1 MTATHAASLAAAR
14 ETREDAYREA
24 NTAAVEEL
32 QARLARA
39 AAGGGEAALAKQR
52 ARGKLPVRDR
62 IERVLD
68 PASAFLELSP
78 LAADGLYD
86 GASPGAGIV
95 TGIGRIGGREVV
107 VVANDATVKGGTYF
121 PMTVKKHLRAQEIAL
136 ANHLPCLYLVDSGGA
151 FLPLQSEVFADK
163 EHFGR
168 IFRNQALLSARG
180 LRQVAVVLGSCTAG
194 GAYVPA
200 MCDEAV
206 IVRGAG
212 TIFLA
217 GPPLVKAATGEE
229 VTAEELGGADV
240 HGRIS
245 GVVDYVVDD
254 EPAALALARDLMS
267 APRLVAPAPPWQR
280 APIREPEEDPEDLL
294 GLVPPDPRRPYDVR
308 QVLRRVLDGSALRE
322 FKAEYGPTLVC
333 GFGHLYGIPV
343 GVLANNGVLFPESA
357 RKGAHFVM
365 LCAQQR
371 IPLLFFQ
378 NITGFIVGRQPEH
391 EGVARDGAKM
401 VAAVAVAQVPKIT
414 VMIGASYGAGNYAM
428 AGRAYDPRF
437 VFSWPSHR
445 IAVMGGEQAAGV
457 LTDIRRQSAGARGAA
472 LDEADLMAVRR
483 EVEARYAEE
492 ASPYFA
498 TARLWDDGII
508 DPRQT
513 RPVVGLAL
521 ATTLN
526 APIPATEYGVLRI

>member
-1 MTATHAASLAAAR
+1 MAAA
-14 ETREDAYREA
+14 AM
-24 NTAAVEEL
+24 
-32 QARLARA
+32 
-39 AAGGGEAALAKQR
+39 GGGEAAQAR
-52 ARGKLPVRDR
+52 ARERGKLPVRER

-68 PASAFLELSP
+68 PATPFLELSP
-78 LAADGLYD
+78 LAADGMYD
-86 GASPGAGIV
+86 DASPGAGIV

-107 VVANDATVKGGTYF
+107 IVANDPTVKGGTYF
-121 PMTVKKHLRAQEIAL
+121 PLTVKKHLRAQEIAA
-136 ANHLPCLYLVDSGGA
+136 ANALPCLYLVDSGGA
-151 FLPLQSEVFADK
+151 FLPLQSDVFADAD
-163 EHFGR
+163 HFGR
-168 IFRNQALLSARG
+168 IFRNQAMLSAAG
-180 LRQVAVVLGSCTAG
+180 LRQVAIVLGSCTAG

-206 IVRGAG
+206 IVRGSG

-240 HGRIS
+240 HGRES
-245 GVVDYVVDD
+245 GVVDYIAED
-254 EPAALALARDLMS
+254 ETAALALARDLLR
-267 APRLVAPAPPWQR
+267 APRPTPPTTPWQR
-280 APIREPEEDPEDLL
+280 EPIREPNEDPAELL
-294 GLVPPDPRRPYDVR
+294 ELIPPDPRHAYDVR
-308 QVLRRVLDGSALRE
+308 GVLRRVLDASELRE
-322 FKAEYGPTLVC
+322 FKADYGTTLVC

-343 GVLANNGVLFPESA
+343 GILANNGILFPDSA

-378 NITGFIVGRQPEH
+378 NITGFIVGRQYER

-428 AGRAYDPRF
+428 CGRAYDPRF

-445 IAVMGGEQAAGV
+445 IGVMGGEQAAGV
-457 LTDIRRQSAGARGAA
+457 LTDIRRQSLEARGAPLDPAA
-472 LDEADLMAVRR
+472 LAVLRA
-483 EVEARYAEE
+483 EVESQYAEE
-492 ASPYFA
+492 ASPYYA

-513 RPVVGLAL
+513 RQVVGLAL
-521 ATTLN
+521 GVTLN
-526 APIPATEYGVLRI
+526 APIKATDYGVLRI

>member
-1 MTATHAASLAAAR
+1 MITTEAKTPDTH
-14 ETREDAYREA
+14 EI
-24 NTAAVEEL
+24 NTAAVAEL
-32 QARLARA
+32 ERRLARA
-39 AAGGGEAALAKQR
+39 AAGGGEAAQARQQ
-52 ARGKLPVRDR
+52 ARGKLPVRER
-62 IERVLD
+62 IDRVLD
-68 PASAFLELSP
+68 PASPFLELSP
-78 LAADGLYD
+78 LAAEGMYD
-86 GASPGAGIV
+86 DASPGAGIV

-107 VVANDATVKGGTYF
+107 VVANDPTVKGGTYF
-121 PMTVKKHLRAQEIAL
+121 PMTVKKHVRAQEIAF
-136 ANHLPCLYLVDSGGA
+136 ANDLPCLYLVDSGGA
-151 FLPLQSEVFADK
+151 FLPLQSEIFADK

-180 LRQVAVVLGSCTAG
+180 LRQVAAVLGSCTAG

-206 IVRGAG
+206 IVRGTG

-229 VTAEELGGADV
+229 VSAEDLGGADV

-245 GVVDYVVDD
+245 GVVDYVADD
-254 EPAALALARDLMS
+254 EAEALALARDLMS
-267 APRLVAPAPPWQR
+267 APRPASPPTPWQR
-280 APIREPEEDPEDLL
+280 EPIQEPEEDPRDLL
-294 GLVPPDPRRPYDVR
+294 RLISPDPRRGYDAR
-308 QVLRRVLDGSALRE
+308 QVLRRVLDGSRLRE

-343 GVLANNGVLFPESA
+343 GVLANNGVLFPETA

-365 LCAQQR
+365 LCAQQKV
-371 IPLLFFQ
+371 PLLFFQ
-378 NITGFIVGRQPEH
+378 NITGFIVGSRYER

-401 VAAVAVAQVPKIT
+401 VAAVAVAQVPKLT

-428 AGRAYDPRF
+428 CGRAYDPRF

-445 IAVMGGEQAAGV
+445 ISVMGGEQAAGV
-457 LTDIRRQSAGARGAA
+457 LTDIRRQSAQGRGDT
-472 LDEADLMAVRR
+472 LEETDLSAFRR
-483 EVEARYAEE
+483 EVEARYEEE

-513 RPVVGLAL
+513 RQVLGLAL

-526 APIPATEYGVLRI
+526 APIAGTEYGVLRI

>member
-1 MTATHAASLAAAR
+1 VSTTATPFQTTIDIDKNSADVA
-14 ETREDAYREA
+14 
-24 NTAAVEEL
+24 EL
-32 QARLARA
+32 HRRLAKA
-39 AAGGGEAALAKQR
+39 AEGGGEAALAKQR
-52 ARGKLPVRDR
+52 ARGKLPVRER

-68 PASAFLELSP
+68 PASPFLELSP
-78 LAADGLYD
+78 LAADGMYD
-86 GASPGAGIV
+86 GACPGAGVV

-107 VVANDATVKGGTYF
+107 IVANDPTVKGGTYF
-121 PMTVKKHLRAQEIAL
+121 PMTVKKHLRAQEVAL

-151 FLPLQSEVFADK
+151 FLPLQSEVFPDK

-168 IFRNQALLSARG
+168 IFRNQAVLSAHG
-180 LRQVAVVLGSCTAG
+180 LRQVAIVLGSCTAG

-229 VTAEELGGADV
+229 VTAEDLGGADV

-245 GVVDYVVDD
+245 GVVDYIAED
-254 EPAALALARDLMS
+254 ELEALALARDLMS
-267 APRLVAPAPPWQR
+267 APRRAAPITPWQR
-280 APIREPEEDPEDLL
+280 ETIREPEEDPADLL
-294 GLVPPDPRRPYDVR
+294 SLIPTDPRLPYDVR
-308 QVLRRVLDGSALRE
+308 GVLRRVVDGSKLRE
-322 FKAEYGPTLVC
+322 FKAEYGQTLVC
-333 GFGHLYGIPV
+333 AFAHLYGIPV
-343 GVLANNGVLFPESA
+343 GIIANNGILFPESA

-365 LCAQQR
+365 LCAQQK

-378 NITGFIVGRQPEH
+378 NITGFIVGRKYEH

-428 AGRAYDPRF
+428 CGRAYDPRF

-457 LTDIRRQSAGARGAA
+457 LTQIQRQRATSRGDN
-472 LDEADLMAVRR
+472 LDETRLDAIRA

-513 RPVVGLAL
+513 RQVVGLAL
-521 ATTLN
+521 ASTLN
-526 APIPATEYGVLRI
+526 APIEATDYGVLRI

>member
-1 MTATHAASLAAAR
+1 MTATST
-14 ETREDAYREA
+14 ETTWREA
-24 NTAAVEEL
+24 NEASVVEL
-32 QARLARA
+32 QERLQRA
-39 AAGGGEAALAKQR
+39 AAGGGESAQAKLK
-52 ARGKLPVRDR
+52 ARGKLPVRERIDR
-62 IERVLD
+62 VID
-68 PASAFLELSP
+68 PMSAFLELSP
-78 LAADGLYD
+78 LAAEGMYD

-107 VVANDATVKGGTYF
+107 IVANDPTVKGGTYF

-136 ANHLPCLYLVDSGGA
+136 TNRLPCLYLVDSGGA
-151 FLPLQSEVFADK
+151 FLPLQSEVFPDK

-168 IFRNQALLSARG
+168 IFRNQAVLSAAG
-180 LRQVAVVLGSCTAG
+180 LRQVAIVLGSCTAG

-229 VTAEELGGADV
+229 VSAEELGGADT

-245 GVVDYVVDD
+245 GVVDYIAED
-254 EPAALALARDLMS
+254 ELEALALARDLMS
-267 APRLVAPAPPWQR
+267 GPSSSPVDLPWRRQT
-280 APIREPEEDPEDLL
+280 IEEPEEDLEDLL
-294 GLVPPDPRRPYDVR
+294 SIVSPDPRHAYDVR
-308 QVLRRVLDGSALRE
+308 KVLRRVLDGSRFRE
-322 FKAEYGPTLVC
+322 FKADYGATLVC

-343 GVLANNGVLFPESA
+343 GIVANNGVLFPESA

-378 NITGFIVGRQPEH
+378 NITGFIVGRRYEH

-401 VAAVAVAQVPKIT
+401 VAAVAVARVPKIT
-414 VMIGASYGAGNYAM
+414 VMIGAGLGGGSVAVS
-428 AGRAYDPRF
+428 GRAYDPRF
-437 VFSWPSHR
+437 VFSWPTHR

-457 LTDIRRQSAGARGAA
+457 LTEIQRSSMQARGIEIDEEKQAA
-472 LDEADLMAVRR
+472 IRE
-483 EVEARYAEE
+483 EVEARYKEE
-492 ASPYFA
+492 ASPYYA

-513 RPVVGLAL
+513 RQVVGLAL

-526 APIPATEYGVLRI
+526 APIPATDYGVLRI

>member
-1 MTATHAASLAAAR
+1 MTAAIPDTSYRAAN
-14 ETREDAYREA
+14 EA
-24 NTAAVEEL
+24 VVSEL
-32 QARLARA
+32 HEQLARA
-39 AAGGGEAALAKQR
+39 AAGGGEEAHAKAR
-52 ARGKLPVRDR
+52 ARGKLPVRER

-68 PASAFLELSP
+68 PASPFLELSP
-78 LAADGLYD
+78 LAADGMYE
-86 GASPGAGIV
+86 GASPSAGVV

-107 VVANDATVKGGTYF
+107 IVANDPTVKGGTYF

-151 FLPLQSEVFADK
+151 FLPLQSDVFPDK

-168 IFRNQALLSARG
+168 IFRNQAVLSANG
-180 LRQVAVVLGSCTAG
+180 LRQVAIVLGSCTAG

-206 IVRGAG
+206 IVQGTG

-245 GVVDYVVDD
+245 GVVDYIAHD
-254 EPAALALARDLMS
+254 ETEALSLARDLMS
-267 APRLVAPAPPWQR
+267 APRPELPPTPWQR
-280 APIREPEEDPEDLL
+280 ESIREPEEDPEELL
-294 GLVPPDPRRPYDVR
+294 GLVPADPRRPYDVR
-308 QVLRRVLDGSALRE
+308 QVLRRVLDGSKLRE
-322 FKAEYGPTLVC
+322 FKSEYGATLVC

-343 GVLANNGVLFPESA
+343 GVLANNGVLFPDSA

-365 LCAQQR
+365 LCAQQK

-378 NITGFIVGRQPEH
+378 NITGFIVGKRYEQ

-428 AGRAYDPRF
+428 CGRAYDPRF
-437 VFSWPSHR
+437 VFSWPTHR

-457 LTDIRRQSAGARGAA
+457 LTDIRRQSFAARGDVP
-472 LDEADLMAVRR
+472 DEARLSEIRQ
-483 EVEARYAEE
+483 ELEARYNEE

-513 RPVVGLAL
+513 RQVVGLAL

-526 APIPATEYGVLRI
+526 APIPDTDYGVLRI

>member
-1 MTATHAASLAAAR
+1 MATTRTETDKETNLEANLAAVSELHER
-14 ETREDAYREA
+14 L
-24 NTAAVEEL
+24 NQAAE
-32 QARLARA
+32 
-39 AAGGGEAALAKQR
+39 GGGPAAHERGL
-52 ARGKLPVRDR
+52 ARGKLPVRERIDR
-62 IERVLD
+62 VID
-68 PASAFLELSP
+68 PASPFLELSP
-78 LAADGLYD
+78 LAANGMYD
-86 GASPGAGIV
+86 DASPGAGIV

-107 VVANDATVKGGTYF
+107 IVANDPTVKGGTYF

-136 ANHLPCLYLVDSGGA
+136 ANRLPCLYLVDSGGA
-151 FLPLQSEVFADK
+151 FLPLQSDVFPDK

-168 IFRNQALLSARG
+168 IFRNQAVLSAEG
-180 LRQVAVVLGSCTAG
+180 LRQVAIVLGSCTAG

-206 IVRGAG
+206 IVQGAG

-240 HGRIS
+240 HARIS
-245 GVVDYVVDD
+245 GVVDYLAED
-254 EPAALALARDLMS
+254 ETVALALARDLMS
-267 APRLVAPAPPWQR
+267 APRPAHPEMPWQR
-280 APIREPEEDPEDLL
+280 EPIKELEEDPEDLL
-294 GLVPPDPRRPYDVR
+294 RLVPADPRRPYDVR
-308 QVLRRVLDGSALRE
+308 QVLRRVLDGSQLRE
-322 FKAEYGPTLVC
+322 FKAEYGTTLVC

-343 GVLANNGVLFPESA
+343 GVIANNGILFPDSA

-378 NITGFIVGRQPEH
+378 NITGFIVGRRYEH

-428 AGRAYDPRF
+428 CGRAYDPRF

-457 LTDIRRQSAGARGAA
+457 LTDIRRDSARKTGLE
-472 LDEADLMAVRR
+472 LDEEKLAAIQADVL
-483 EVEARYAEE
+483 ARYEEE

-513 RPVVGLAL
+513 RQVVGLAL

>member
-1 MTATHAASLAAAR
+1 
-14 ETREDAYREA
+14 
-24 NTAAVEEL
+24 
-32 QARLARA
+32 
-39 AAGGGEAALAKQR
+39 
-52 ARGKLPVRDR
+52 
-62 IERVLD
+62 
-68 PASAFLELSP
+68 
-78 LAADGLYD
+78 
-86 GASPGAGIV
+86 
-95 TGIGRIGGREVV
+95 
-107 VVANDATVKGGTYF
+107 
-121 PMTVKKHLRAQEIAL
+121 
-136 ANHLPCLYLVDSGGA
+136 
-151 FLPLQSEVFADK
+151 
-163 EHFGR
+163 
-168 IFRNQALLSARG
+168 
-180 LRQVAVVLGSCTAG
+180 
-194 GAYVPA
+194 

-229 VTAEELGGADV
+229 VTAEDLGGADV

-245 GVVDYVVDD
+245 GVVDYIAED
-254 EPAALALARDLMS
+254 EHEALALARDLMS
-267 APRLVAPAPPWQR
+267 APRTATPATPWQR
-280 APIREPEEDPEDLL
+280 ETIREPEDDPSDLL
-294 GLVPPDPRRPYDVR
+294 SLIPTDPRQPYDVR
-308 QVLRRVLDGSALRE
+308 GVLRRVVDGSKLRE
-322 FKAEYGPTLVC
+322 FKAEYGQTLVC
-333 GFGHLYGIPV
+333 AFAHLYGIPV
-343 GVLANNGVLFPESA
+343 GIIANNGILFPESA

-378 NITGFIVGRQPEH
+378 NITGFIVGRKYEH

-428 AGRAYDPRF
+428 CGRAYDPRF

-457 LTDIRRQSAGARGAA
+457 LTEIQRQRATTRGDE
-472 LDEADLMAVRR
+472 LDEAKLSAIRA

-492 ASPYFA
+492 ASPYYA

-508 DPRQT
+508 DPRHT
-513 RPVVGLAL
+513 RQVLGLAL

-526 APIPATEYGVLRI
+526 APIPSTDYGVLRI